1 MQVRQM
7 MARDVVT
14 LEVETTLDIA
24 DDVMT
29 FKRIRHLPVLENEA
43 LVGLVTQR
51 DLFRAG
57 LSSILEFR
65 KHAVK
70 EWLAQIQVREVMTQD
85 LVTIGPDAPVDDAVA
100 LMIDRKIGCLPVVED
115 DKLVGLLSETD
126 CLRYLRRILEIADVK
141 RRVVA
146 EEAVVDLG

>member
-1 MQVRQM
+1 
-7 MARDVVT
+7 MAVDVVT
-14 LEVETTLDIA
+14 LDVGTTLDIA
-24 DDVMT
+24 DDIMKL
-29 FKRIRHLPVLENEA
+29 KRIRHLPVLENEV

-70 EWLAQIQVREVMTQD
+70 EWLAQIHVREVMVRN
-85 LVTIGPDAPVDDAVA
+85 LVTIDPESTVEDAVA
-100 LMIDRKIGCLPVVED
+100 LMIDRKIGCLPVVADE
-115 DKLVGLLSETD
+115 KLVGLLSETD

-146 EEAVVDLG
+146 EEAVVDLA

>member
-1 MQVRQM
+1 MEVRQLM
-7 MARDVVT
+7 VRDVVT
-14 LEVETTLDIA
+14 LEVGTTLDIV

-29 FKRIRHLPVLENEA
+29 LKRIRHLPVMENGV

-57 LSSILEFR
+57 ISSILEFR

-70 EWLAQIQVREVMTQD
+70 EWLAQIQVREVMTQK
-85 LVTIGPDAPVDDAVA
+85 LVTIGADAPVEDAVA
-100 LMIDRKIGCLPVVED
+100 LMIDRKIGCLPVVAD
-115 DKLVGLLSETD
+115 GKLVGLLSETD

-146 EEAVVDLG
+146 EEAVVDLT

>member
-1 MQVRQM
+1 MQVRQLM
-7 MARDVVT
+7 SRNVVT
-14 LEVETTLDIA
+14 LEAKTTLDIVE
-24 DDVMT
+24 DIMSL
-29 FKRIRHLPVLENEA
+29 KRIRHLPVLENET

-70 EWLAQIQVREVMTQD
+70 EWLAQIQVREVMVEN
-85 LVTIGPDAPVDDAVA
+85 LVTIGPDAAIEDAVA
-100 LMIDRKIGCLPVVED
+100 RMVDRKIGCLPVVD
-115 DKLVGLLSETD
+115 DGKLVGLLSETD

-141 RRVVA
+141 RRIVE
-146 EEAVVDLG
+146 EEAVVDLA

>member
-1 MQVRQM
+1 MQVRQL
-7 MARDVVT
+7 MAVDVVT
-14 LEVETTLDIA
+14 LDVGTTLDIA
-24 DDVMT
+24 DDIMKL
-29 FKRIRHLPVLENEA
+29 KRIRHLPVLENEV

-70 EWLAQIQVREVMTQD
+70 EWLAQIHVREVMVRN
-85 LVTIGPDAPVDDAVA
+85 LVTIDPESTVEDAVA
-100 LMIDRKIGCLPVVED
+100 LMIDRKIGCLPVVADE
-115 DKLVGLLSETD
+115 KLVGLLSETD

-146 EEAVVDLG
+146 EEAVVDLA

>member
-1 MQVRQM
+1 M
-7 MARDVVT
+7 
-14 LEVETTLDIA
+14 EVGTTLDIA
-24 DDVMT
+24 DDIMT
-29 FKRIRHLPVLENEA
+29 LKRIRHLPILENEV

-65 KHAVK
+65 KHAMK
-70 EWLAQIQVREVMTQD
+70 EWLAQIQVREVMVQN
-85 LVTIGPDAPVDDAVA
+85 LVTIGPDAPVEDAVA
-100 LMIDRKIGCLPVVED
+100 LMIDRKIGCLPVVAD

-146 EEAVVDLG
+146 EEAVVDLA

>member
-1 MQVRQM
+1 MQVRQLM
-7 MARDVVT
+7 SGDVVT
-14 LEVETTLDIA
+14 LEAGTTLDIA
-24 DDVMT
+24 DDIMT
-29 FKRIRHLPVLENEA
+29 LKRIRHLPVLDNEI
-43 LVGLVTQR
+43 LVGVVTQR

-70 EWLAQIQVREVMTQD
+70 EWLAQIQVREVMTEN
-85 LVTIGPDAPVDDAVA
+85 LVTIGPDASVEDAVA
-100 LMIDRKIGCLPVVED
+100 LMVDHKIGCLPVVAE

-141 RRVVA
+141 RRVVEA
-146 EEAVVDLG
+146 EAVVDLA